1 MSNIRI
7 FLIRHGQQSSRLCN
21 VNVELSPKGR
31 EQAEL
36 VAKRL
41 TTYGIETL
49 YCSELIRAI
58 ETAEIIGKEIGLTP
72 VVKPDLQEIDF
83 GGFEGLSDKQIVE
96 QYGDL
101 RYRIEYKMQEDL
113 HYPNGENGREAG
125 ERIRKALT
133 LLTEEAREN
142 GQTRIAVVTHGCA
155 MRCFLAGLFGESYA
169 QKYQFSRIMENC
181 SITELVY
188 DPDYDRF
195 NLERLNDFAHL
206 EGHPD
211 LMRTLWLKQ
220 D

>member
-1 MSNIRI
+1 MSECRI

-21 VNVELSPKGR
+21 VNVGLSPQGIS
-31 EQAEL
+31 QAEL

-41 TTYGIETL
+41 TTYGIEEL

-101 RYRIEYKMQEDL
+101 RYRIEYGMQEDL
-113 HYPNGENGREAG
+113 HYPDGENGREAG

-133 LLTEEAREN
+133 ALTKE
-142 GQTRIAVVTHGCA
+142 GHGRIAVVTHGCA

-188 DPDYDRF
+188 DPKHDRF

-206 EGHPD
+206 EGHPE
-211 LMRTLWLKQ
+211 LMRSLWLKKE
-220 D
+220 